1 MTLKWGT
8 FGITHLLSLVVAILL
23 NVGLYVL
30 LKRRSRR
37 VQLTVLG
44 VLSFFGIG
52 AILFNLLRWGSP
64 LEYLP
69 FHLCSLSAM
78 LLPIAVLTRKRIP
91 CNLLL
96 LWSLGAFVALVL
108 NYSVAEAEL
117 LSWTFFFYYFPHVLE
132 CGIPIL
138 LFKLRLS
145 ELSPRCILPT
155 VGITLAAYTAIHA
168 INLAVNRYCLTHNV
182 LNPSG
187 ELVQVNYMFS
197 ITPENPLLAL
207 FYQWIPHPYW
217 YMLPVIAVV
226 VLYLGAIYGIHALLR
241 RRRAGHRA

>member
-1 MTLKWGT
+1 M
-8 FGITHLLSLVVAILL
+8 
-23 NVGLYVL
+23 
-30 LKRRSRR
+30 
-37 VQLTVLG
+37 
-44 VLSFFGIG
+44 
-52 AILFNLLRWGSP
+52 
-64 LEYLP
+64 
-69 FHLCSLSAM
+69 
-78 LLPIAVLTRKRIP
+78 
-91 CNLLL
+91 
-96 LWSLGAFVALVL
+96 ALVL
-108 NYSVAEAEL
+108 NYSVAEAEI
-117 LSWTFFFYYFPHVLE
+117 LSPTFFFYYFPHALE

-168 INLAVNRYCLTHNV
+168 INLAVNRYCLTNNV

-241 RRRAGHRA
+241 RRRGA

>member
-23 NVGLYVL
+23 NVGLYFL

-44 VLSFFGIG
+44 VLSFAGIA

-96 LWSLGAFVALVL
+96 L
-108 NYSVAEAEL
+108 
-117 LSWTFFFYYFPHVLE
+117 
-132 CGIPIL
+132 
-138 LFKLRLS
+138 
-145 ELSPRCILPT
+145 
-155 VGITLAAYTAIHA
+155 
-168 INLAVNRYCLTHNV
+168 
-182 LNPSG
+182 
-187 ELVQVNYMFS
+187 
-197 ITPENPLLAL
+197 
-207 FYQWIPHPYW
+207 
-217 YMLPVIAVV
+217 
-226 VLYLGAIYGIHALLR
+226 
-241 RRRAGHRA
+241 

>member
-23 NVGLYVL
+23 NVGLYFL

-44 VLSFFGIG
+44 VLSFAGIA

-108 NYSVAEAEL
+108 NYSVAEAEI
-117 LSWTFFFYYFPHVLE
+117 LSPTFFFYYFPHALE

-168 INLAVNRYCLTHNV
+168 INLAVNRYCLTNNV

-241 RRRAGHRA
+241 RRRGA

>member
-108 NYSVAEAEL
+108 NYSVAEAEI
-117 LSWTFFFYYFPHVLE
+117 LSPTFFFYYFPHVLE

-241 RRRAGHRA
+241 RRRGA

>member
-23 NVGLYVL
+23 NVGLYFL

-44 VLSFFGIG
+44 VLSFAGIA

-117 LSWTFFFYYFPHVLE
+117 FSWTFFFYYFPHALE

-138 LFKLRLS
+138 LFKLGLS

-241 RRRAGHRA
+241 RRRAGHKA

>member
-23 NVGLYVL
+23 NVGLYFL

-44 VLSFFGIG
+44 VLSFAGIA

-138 LFKLRLS
+138 LFKLGLS

-182 LNPSG
+182 FNPSG

-226 VLYLGAIYGIHALLR
+226 VLYLGAIYGIHALLQ

>member
-23 NVGLYVL
+23 NVGLYFL

-44 VLSFFGIG
+44 VLSFAGIA

-117 LSWTFFFYYFPHVLE
+117 FSWTFFFYYFPHALE

-138 LFKLRLS
+138 LFKLGLS

-182 LNPSG
+182 FNPSG

-241 RRRAGHRA
+241 RHRAGHKA

>member
-23 NVGLYVL
+23 NVGLYFL

-44 VLSFFGIG
+44 VLSFAGIA

-117 LSWTFFFYYFPHVLE
+117 FSWTFFFYYFPHALE

-138 LFKLRLS
+138 LFKLGLS

-226 VLYLGAIYGIHALLR
+226 VLYLGAIYGIHALLQ
-241 RRRAGHRA
+241 RRRAGHKA

>member
-23 NVGLYVL
+23 NVGLYFL

-44 VLSFFGIG
+44 VLSFAGIA

-117 LSWTFFFYYFPHVLE
+117 FSWTFFFYYFPHALE

-155 VGITLAAYTAIHA
+155 VGITLTAYTAIHA

-226 VLYLGAIYGIHALLR
+226 VLYLGAIYGIHACIR
-241 RRRAGHRA
+241 RRRGA

>member
-23 NVGLYVL
+23 NVGLYFL

-44 VLSFFGIG
+44 VLSFAGIA

-96 LWSLGAFVALVL
+96 LWSLDAFVALVL

-117 LSWTFFFYYFPHVLE
+117 FSWTFFFYYFPHVLE

-241 RRRAGHRA
+241 RRRAGHKA

>member
-1 MTLKWGT
+1 MTLTWGT
-8 FGITHLLSLVVAILL
+8 FGVTHLLSLALAILL
-23 NVGLYVL
+23 NVGLYFL

-37 VQLTVLG
+37 VQLAVLG
-44 VLSFFGIG
+44 VLSFSGIA
-52 AILFNLLRWGSP
+52 AILFNLLMWGSP

-108 NYSVAEAEL
+108 NYSVAEAEI
-117 LSWTFFFYYFPHVLE
+117 LSPTFFFYYFPHALE

-138 LFKLRLS
+138 LFKLGLS

-155 VGITLAAYTAIHA
+155 VGITLTAYTA
-168 INLAVNRYCLTHNV
+168 
-182 LNPSG
+182 
-187 ELVQVNYMFS
+187 
-197 ITPENPLLAL
+197 
-207 FYQWIPHPYW
+207 
-217 YMLPVIAVV
+217 
-226 VLYLGAIYGIHALLR
+226 
-241 RRRAGHRA
+241 

>member
-23 NVGLYVL
+23 NVGLYFL

-44 VLSFFGIG
+44 VLSFAGIA

-117 LSWTFFFYYFPHVLE
+117 FSWTFFFYYFPHVLE

-155 VGITLAAYTAIHA
+155 VGITLTAYTAIHA

-241 RRRAGHRA
+241 RRRAGHKA

>member
-1 MTLKWGT
+1 MTLTWGT

-23 NVGLYVL
+23 NVGLYFL

-44 VLSFFGIG
+44 VLSFAGIA

-117 LSWTFFFYYFPHVLE
+117 FSWTFFFYYFPHALE

-138 LFKLRLS
+138 LFKLGLS

-155 VGITLAAYTAIHA
+155 VGITLTAYTAIHG
-168 INLAVNRYCLTHNV
+168 INLVVNRYCLANNV

-241 RRRAGHRA
+241 RRRGA

>member
-23 NVGLYVL
+23 NVGLYFL

-44 VLSFFGIG
+44 VLSFAGIA

-108 NYSVAEAEL
+108 NYSVAEAEI
-117 LSWTFFFYYFPHVLE
+117 LSPTFFFYYFPHALE

-168 INLAVNRYCLTHNV
+168 INLAVNRYCLTNNV

-226 VLYLGAIYGIHALLR
+226 VLHLGAIYGIHALLR
-241 RRRAGHRA
+241 RRRGA

>member
-108 NYSVAEAEL
+108 NYSVAEAEI
-117 LSWTFFFYYFPHVLE
+117 LSPTFFFYYFPHALE

-241 RRRAGHRA
+241 RRRGA